1 MAKDFGEDRM
11 VEQYRQSSADVAAKA
26 KEMRDSGLYSEVT
39 TTKDGGIFAIEKG
52 KAKHKPEEIEAG
64 KYMAKAGY
72 QVTLKDETGYV
83 TTPDG
88 FVYSFTYEQRTPTKG
103 GKSFKYALDHAEKKG
118 AKVAVIYDKHQVYH
132 RQDVENGIKQFG
144 NHKKYRFERIIV
156 VSKSGNVYEHSHNE

>member
-83 TTPDG
+83 RTPDG
-88 FVYSFTYEQRTPTKG
+88 YVYSFTYEQRTPKKG
-103 GKSFKYALDHAEKKG
+103 GKSFKYALDHAETKG

-132 RQDVENGIKQFG
+132 RQDV
-144 NHKKYRFERIIV
+144 
-156 VSKSGNVYEHSHNE
+156 